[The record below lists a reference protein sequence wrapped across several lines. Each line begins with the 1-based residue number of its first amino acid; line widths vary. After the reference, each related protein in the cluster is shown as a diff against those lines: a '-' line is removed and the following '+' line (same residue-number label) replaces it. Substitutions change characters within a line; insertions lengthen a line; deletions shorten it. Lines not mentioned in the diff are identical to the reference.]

1 MSGAD
6 DGNRPIEGSP
16 LRSAAEHRAVESGQR
31 PESQLAADGIAV
43 PEPEVEVTPI
53 VAPAPATPV
62 SPAPRPATAVVPPR
76 RGGGSIFFARL
87 VQAIW
92 LGSGVFLGF
101 AASGA
106 FKVLAPADAAEV
118 VGAMLTRWHYIALLA
133 PAILILVEWRRQRAR
148 MVMLLFVAVIIA
160 VLQGGTDLRIRRMRM
175 ESPVPI
181 SSLDRTDPVRKRF
194 GALHGFSSLLLLA
207 QIAVA
212 VGVIAAEPLPED

>member
-6 DGNRPIEGSP
+6 DGNRPIEESP
-16 LRSAAEHRAVESGQR
+16 LGSGAEPLTVESGQR
-31 PESQLAADGIAV
+31 VESQFSADGFV
-43 PEPEVEVTPI
+43 DPEPEVHVPPVVE
-53 VAPAPATPV
+53 PAPATPV
-62 SPAPRPATAVVPPR
+62 SRTPRPATAVVPPR

-101 AASGA
+101 AALGV
-106 FKVLAPADAAEV
+106 FKVLAPTDAAEV
-118 VGAMLTRWHYIALLA
+118 VGAMLTRWHYIAVLA

-148 MVMLLFVAVIIA
+148 MVTLLFVAVIIA
-160 VLQGGTDLRIRRMRM
+160 VLQGSTDLRIRRMRM
-175 ESPVPI
+175 ESPVAI

>member
-6 DGNRPIEGSP
+6 DGNRSIEESP
-16 LRSAAEHRAVESGQR
+16 LGSDAEHPAEESEQR
-31 PESQLAADGIAV
+31 PESQLTAAETARR
-43 PEPEVEVTPI
+43 EPEVAVTRM
-53 VAPAPATPV
+53 VEPAPATPA
-62 SPAPRPATAVVPPR
+62 SPAPRPATAVALSR

-101 AASGA
+101 AALGA
-106 FKVLAPADAAEV
+106 FKVLAPTDAAEV

-133 PAILILVEWRRQRAR
+133 PAILILVEWRRQRPR
-148 MVMLLFVAVIIA
+148 MVMLLFVAVVIA
-160 VLQGGTDLRIRRMRM
+160 VLQGGIDLRIRRMRM

-181 SSLDRTDPVRKRF
+181 SALDGTDPVRKRF

-207 QIAVA
+207 EIAVA
-212 VGVIAAEPLPED
+212 AGVIAAEPLPED

>member
-1 MSGAD
+1 MSGTD
-6 DGNRPIEGSP
+6 DGNRPIEELP
-16 LRSAAEHRAVESGQR
+16 LRSGAEHRAVESGQS
-31 PESQLAADGIAV
+31 PESQLAADGFAV
-43 PEPEVEVTPI
+43 PGPEVEVPP
-53 VAPAPATPV
+53 VVQPAPAKP
-62 SPAPRPATAVVPPR
+62 PAPRPATAVAPPQ

-101 AASGA
+101 AALGA
-106 FKVLAPADAAEV
+106 FKVLAPTDAAEV

-148 MVMLLFVAVIIA
+148 MVTLLFVAVIIA

-175 ESPVPI
+175 ESPVSI